1 MPLTIHH
8 LHNFQS
14 DLITR
19 LCEELDIPYERYGEN
34 TRTLTLAESGAC
46 VQYICQKHG
55 NGRLFLP
62 PSHHDYAD
70 FVYYFHWAN
79 GTFQPFLGR
88 LMMLNAGS
96 GGGGD
101 GTRGR
106 DPDANPNPNPR
117 VALWNDRLTRSLEN
131 LDKRFKLKSE
141 GGDGATWLAGD
152 EFTAANIM
160 VVFSLTTFR
169 NWFAYSLRGYD
180 GILGY
185 LAGVGGRDGYKR
197 AMAKADPDMRLL
209 LGAEVSSS

>member
-1 MPLTIHH
+1 MPLTIHY

-14 DLITR
+14 DLITW
-19 LCEELDIPYERYGEN
+19 LCEELDIPYELKPTNIKHCTLPAPYRSFKILSLSL
-34 TRTLTLAESGAC
+34 RTIWREYVNPNSRKKRRMC
-46 VQYICQKHG
+46 
-55 NGRLFLP
+55 P
-62 PSHHDYAD
+62 
-70 FVYYFHWAN
+70 AN

-106 DPDANPNPNPR
+106 DPVANPNPNPI

-131 LDKRFKLKSE
+131 LDKRFKPKSE

-152 EFTAANIM
+152 EFTVANIM

-185 LAGVGGRDGYKR
+185 LAGVGGSWRER
-197 AMAKADPDMRLL
+197 R
-209 LGAEVSSS
+209 V